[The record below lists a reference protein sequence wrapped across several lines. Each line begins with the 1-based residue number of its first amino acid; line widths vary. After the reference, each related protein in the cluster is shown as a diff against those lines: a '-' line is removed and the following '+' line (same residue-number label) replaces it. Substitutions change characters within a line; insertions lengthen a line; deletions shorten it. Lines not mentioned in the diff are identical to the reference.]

1 MRQRL
6 GDVRRRLCLSLL
18 LAGLAVGAG
27 ASSAVSQPLPHTP
40 AISGMPHGVPL
51 FCSEPTVTS
60 TASGAWSDPG
70 AWSTGSVPAA
80 DDRVVIAAGHDVAYD
95 AVSDAGLDCVEVRG
109 VLTFAT
115 DVDTRMKVVTLT
127 VREEGRLE
135 VGAAAAPVAAG
146 VTAEIVIA
154 DRPID
159 PAVDPA
165 QVGNGLIGLG
175 KVTMH
180 GAARTPTFV
189 RTRRE
194 PLAGDETLELEQ
206 AASGWRPGD
215 YVVVPD
221 TRQLRAAERK
231 DGYRSQTEKV
241 RIASVA
247 GTRVTLAAPL
257 QHDHRGARDAEGAV
271 SLLPHVGNLSR
282 NVVVR
287 SENPG
292 GTRGHTM
299 FLSHA
304 DVDLRYAAF
313 NELGRTRNGSVDNA
327 RFDTGGRASRT
338 GSNQIGR
345 YAVHFHHYFGP
356 RTEPANGHQFTLIG
370 NAVDG
375 APKWGVTVHR
385 THYGLVQDN
394 VVYNTR
400 GAGIATED
408 GSESFNVF
416 DHNFS
421 VQSPGRSASRLS
433 GGYGGSLPDLGVV
446 GAGFWFRG
454 PNNYIRNNVAA
465 NGGQAGFAL
474 PEMQGSVRTPAF
486 KGADTSKADESV
498 RVDLTNAAVLEFAG
512 NEAYGTIENGLESD
526 WNGTVSDFRTWHA
539 SGHGVM
545 GSPPETLAV
554 EGLVVRGDP
563 AALGDPSERPVGVWI
578 SNYVS
583 RSVSVT
589 GADVQGMRV
598 GVLSPFFYN
607 QAPEPGRGPGLLVIE
622 DGYFR
627 NQVGVS
633 VATAYAAN
641 ASGGEPLKSAVVS
654 GSVFETLDAP
664 AADGWPSESISMNY
678 EMAPG
683 DGEPRDPIVVRDYN
697 GQPGN
702 SFRVYY
708 SHEAPESTAPC
719 QETVPG
725 IGGWVC
731 E

>member
-1 MRQRL
+1 MRQRFN
-6 GDVRRRLCLSLL
+6 GSGRGALL
-18 LAGLAVGAG
+18 AALLTVLTCGAGLAGA
-27 ASSAVSQPLPHTP
+27 AAQPLPHTP

-60 TASGAWSDPG
+60 AASGAWSDPRT
-70 AWSTGSVPAA
+70 WSVQRAPGA
-80 DDRVVIAAGHDVAYD
+80 DDRVVIEADHDVAYD
-95 AVSDAGLDCVEVRG
+95 AVSNAALDCLEIRG
-109 VLTFAT
+109 ALRFAT
-115 DVDTRMKVVTLT
+115 DSDTRMKVVTVT
-127 VREEGRLE
+127 VREEGHLE
-135 VGAAAAPVAAG
+135 VGSAGAPVAAG
-146 VTAEIVIA
+146 VTAEIIIA
-154 DRPID
+154 DRLID
-159 PAVDPA
+159 TSADPA
-165 QVGNGLIGLG
+165 QVGNGLISLG

-180 GAARTPTFV
+180 GAVRTPTFV
-189 RTRRE
+189 RTQSE
-194 PLAGDETLELEQ
+194 PLAGDETIELERP
-206 AASGWRPGD
+206 ASGWRPGD
-215 YVVVPD
+215 YVVIPD
-221 TRQLRAAERK
+221 TRQLRAAERR
-231 DGYRSQTEKV
+231 DANASQTEKV
-241 RIASVA
+241 RVAAVA
-247 GTRVTLAAPL
+247 GTQVTLAAPL
-257 QHDHRGARDAEGAV
+257 RHDHRGARDAEGAIA
-271 SLLPHVGNLSR
+271 LLPHVGNLSR

-287 SENPG
+287 SENPD

-304 DVDLRYAAF
+304 DVDLRYVAF
-313 NELGRTRNGSVDNA
+313 HELGRTRNGSVDNA
-327 RFDTGGRASRT
+327 RFATDGRVSRLGT
-338 GSNQIGR
+338 NQIGR

-356 RTEPANGHQFTLIG
+356 RTAPENGHQFTLIG

-465 NGGQAGFAL
+465 NAGQAGFAF

-526 WNGTVSDFRTWHA
+526 WNGTVAHFRTWHA
-539 SGHGVM
+539 SRHGVM
-545 GSPPETLAV
+545 GSPPETLV
-554 EGLVVRGDP
+554 VDGLVVRGDP

-607 QAPEPGRGPGLLVIE
+607 QAPEPGRGPGSLVIE

-654 GSVFETLDAP
+654 GSVFEPLDTP
-664 AADGWPSESISMNY
+664 AADRWPAESISMNY

-719 QETVPG
+719 QETIPG

>member
-1 MRQRL
+1 MRKQFCGAGR
-6 GDVRRRLCLSLL
+6 VLCLLTL
-18 LAGLAVGAG
+18 LAGQVFGAG
-27 ASSAVSQPLPHTP
+27 LLGTVPQPYPHT
-40 AISGMPHGVPL
+40 AAVSGMPQGVPL
-51 FCSEPTVTS
+51 FCSDPTVTS
-60 TASGAWSDPG
+60 AQSGAWSDPG
-70 AWSTGSVPAA
+70 TWSTRRTPAA

-95 AVSDAGLDCVEVRG
+95 AVSGARLDCVEVRG
-109 VLTFAT
+109 RLTFAT
-115 DVDTRMKVVTLT
+115 ATDTRIRVGTLT
-127 VREEGRLE
+127 VCEGGHLE
-135 VGAAAAPVAAG
+135 IGNASAPVAADA
-146 VTAEIVIA
+146 TAAVVIA

-159 PAVDPA
+159 TARDPA
-165 QVGNGLIGLG
+165 QVGTGLIGLG
-175 KVTMH
+175 RVTMH
-180 GAARTPTFV
+180 GAARTPTFI

-194 PLAGDETLELEQ
+194 PLAGDRTLELEQ
-206 AASGWRPGD
+206 PVSGWRPGD

-221 TRQLRAAERK
+221 TRQLRAAER
-231 DGYRSQTEKV
+231 GAARTSQTEKV
-241 RIASVA
+241 QVA
-247 GTRVTLAAPL
+247 AVSGTEITLAAAL
-257 QHDHRGARDAEGAV
+257 RHDHRGARDAAGGIAF
-271 SLLPHVGNLSR
+271 LPHVGNLSR
-282 NVVVR
+282 NVIVR
-287 SENPG
+287 SEDPE

-304 DVDLRYAAF
+304 DVDLRYVAF
-313 NELGRTRNGSVDNA
+313 SELGRTRNGTVDNT
-327 RFDTGGRASRT
+327 RVDTDGRVLKVGT
-338 GSNQIGR
+338 NQIGR

-356 RTEPANGHQFTLIG
+356 RSAPANGHQFTLIG

-375 APKWGVTVHR
+375 APKWGITVHR
-385 THYGLVQDN
+385 SHYGLIQDN

-421 VQSPGRSASRLS
+421 VQSPGRSALRMSA
-433 GGYGGSLPDLGVV
+433 GYGGSLPDLGVV

-465 NGGQAGFAL
+465 NARQVGFAL
-474 PEMQGSVRTPAF
+474 PVLRGAVRTPAF
-486 KGADTSKADESV
+486 KGADTSKAAEAV

-512 NEAYGTIENGLESD
+512 NETYGTIENGLESD
-526 WNGTVSDFRTWHA
+526 WNGTVSDFRAWH
-539 SGHGVM
+539 SSRHGIM
-545 GSPPETLAV
+545 GSPPETLV
-554 EGLVVRGDP
+554 VDGLIVRGDP
-563 AALGDPSERPVGVWI
+563 AALDDPSERPVGVWI
-578 SNYVS
+578 SNYIS

-607 QAPEPGRGPGLLVIE
+607 QTPEPGRGPGSLVVE

-627 NQVGVS
+627 NQVGIS

-641 ASGGEPLKSAVVS
+641 ASGGEPLKNAVVRS
-654 GSVFETLDAP
+654 SVFEPLDVPGTA
-664 AADGWPSESISMNY
+664 GWPTESISMNY

-683 DGEPRDPIVVRDYN
+683 DDEPRDPIVVHDYN

-708 SHEAPESTAPC
+708 SHQAPESTAPC
-719 QETVPG
+719 HETVPG

>member
-1 MRQRL
+1 MRLNGSGR
-6 GDVRRRLCLSLL
+6 GGLL
-18 LAGLAVGAG
+18 WALAAAFTCSADLNGA
-27 ASSAVSQPLPHTP
+27 AAQPLPHTP
-40 AISGMPHGVPL
+40 PISGMPHGVPL
-51 FCSEPTVTS
+51 FCSEPTLAS
-60 TASGAWSDPG
+60 AGSGAWSDAQTWSEQRVPG
-70 AWSTGSVPAA
+70 AG
-80 DDRVVIAAGHDVAYD
+80 DRVVIEAGHDVAYD
-95 AVSDAGLDCVEVRG
+95 AVSDAALDCVEVRG
-109 VLTFAT
+109 ALRFAAES
-115 DVDTRMKVVTLT
+115 DTRLKVVTLT
-127 VREEGRLE
+127 VREAGLLE
-135 VGAAAAPVAAG
+135 VGSTAAPVAAD
-146 VTAEIVIA
+146 VTAEIIIA

-159 PAVDPA
+159 TALDPA
-165 QVGNGLIGLG
+165 QVGNGLISLG

-180 GAARTPTFV
+180 GAVRAPTFV
-189 RTRRE
+189 RTQNE
-194 PLAGDETLELEQ
+194 PLAGDETIELERP
-206 AASGWRPGD
+206 AEGWRPGD
-215 YVVVPD
+215 YVVIPD
-221 TRQLRAAERK
+221 TRQLREVERK
-231 DGYRSQTEKV
+231 GGYASQTEKV
-241 RIASVA
+241 RVAAVA
-247 GTRVTLAAPL
+247 GAEVTLSAPL
-257 QHDHRGARDAEGAV
+257 RHDHRGARDAEGAIE
-271 SLLPHVGNLSR
+271 LLPHVGNLSR
-282 NVVVR
+282 NVIVR
-287 SENPG
+287 SENPE

-304 DVDLRYAAF
+304 DVDLRYVAF
-313 NELGRTRNGSVDNA
+313 HELGRTRNGSVDNA
-327 RFDTGGRASRT
+327 RFATDGRASRV

-356 RTEPANGHQFTLIG
+356 RSEPSNGHQFTLIG

-400 GAGIATED
+400 GAAIATED

-416 DHNFS
+416 DHNFA

-454 PNNYIRNNVAA
+454 PNNYVRNNVAA
-465 NGGQAGFAL
+465 NAGQAGFAF

-498 RVDLTNAAVLEFAG
+498 RVDLANAAVLEFAG
-512 NEAYGTIENGLESD
+512 NEAYGTIQNGLESD
-526 WNGTVSDFRTWHA
+526 WNGTVSSFRTWH
-539 SGHGVM
+539 SSRHGVL
-545 GSPPETLAV
+545 GSPPEALVV

-589 GADVQGMRV
+589 SADVQGMRV

-607 QAPEPGRGPGLLVIE
+607 QAPEPGRGPGSLVIE
-622 DGYFR
+622 NGYFR

-641 ASGGEPLKSAVVS
+641 ASGGEPLKSAVVR
-654 GSVFETLDAP
+654 GSVFEPLDAP
-664 AADGWPSESISMNY
+664 AADGWPAESISMNY

-708 SHEAPESTAPC
+708 SHDAPESTAPC

>member
-1 MRQRL
+1 MRKQSCGAGR
-6 GDVRRRLCLSLL
+6 VLCLLTL
-18 LAGLAVGAG
+18 LAGQVFGAG
-27 ASSAVSQPLPHTP
+27 LLGAAPQPYPHT
-40 AISGMPHGVPL
+40 AAASGMPQGVPL
-51 FCSEPTVTS
+51 FCSDPTVTS
-60 TASGAWSDPG
+60 AQSGAWSDPG
-70 AWSTGSVPAA
+70 IWSTGRTPAA

-95 AVSDAGLDCVEVRG
+95 AVSDARLDCVEVRG
-109 VLTFAT
+109 RLTFAT
-115 DVDTRMKVVTLT
+115 ATDTRIRVGTLT
-127 VREEGRLE
+127 VREGGHLE
-135 VGAAAAPVAAG
+135 IGGAGAPVAADA
-146 VTAEIVIA
+146 TAAVVIA

-159 PAVDPA
+159 TARDPA
-165 QVGNGLIGLG
+165 QVGTGLIGLG
-175 KVTMH
+175 RVTMH
-180 GAARTPTFV
+180 GAARTPTFI

-194 PLAGDETLELEQ
+194 PLAGDRTLELEQ
-206 AASGWRPGD
+206 PVSGWRPGD

-221 TRQLRAAERK
+221 TRQLRAAER
-231 DGYRSQTEKV
+231 GAGRTSQTEKV
-241 RIASVA
+241 QVA
-247 GTRVTLAAPL
+247 AVSGTEITLAAAL
-257 QHDHRGARDAEGAV
+257 RYDHRGARDAAGGIAF
-271 SLLPHVGNLSR
+271 LPHVGNLSR
-282 NVVVR
+282 NVIVR
-287 SENPG
+287 SEDPE

-304 DVDLRYAAF
+304 DVDLRYVAF
-313 NELGRTRNGSVDNA
+313 SELGRTRNGTVDNT
-327 RFDTGGRASRT
+327 RVDTDGRVLKVGT
-338 GSNQIGR
+338 NQIGR

-356 RTEPANGHQFTLIG
+356 RSAPANGHQFTLIG

-375 APKWGVTVHR
+375 APKWGITVHR
-385 THYGLVQDN
+385 SHYGLIQDN

-421 VQSPGRSASRLS
+421 VQSPGRSASRMS
-433 GGYGGSLPDLGVV
+433 AGYGGSLPDLGVV

-465 NGGQAGFAL
+465 NAGQVGFAL
-474 PEMQGSVRTPAF
+474 PVLRGAVRTPAF
-486 KGADTSKADESV
+486 KGADTSKAAEVV

-512 NEAYGTIENGLESD
+512 NETYGTIENGLESD
-526 WNGTVSDFRTWHA
+526 WNGTVSDFRAWH
-539 SGHGVM
+539 SSRHGIM
-545 GSPPETLAV
+545 GSPPETLV
-554 EGLVVRGDP
+554 VDGLIVRGDP
-563 AALGDPSERPVGVWI
+563 AALDDPSERPVGVWI
-578 SNYVS
+578 ANYVS

-607 QAPEPGRGPGLLVIE
+607 QTPEPGRGPGSLVVE

-627 NQVGVS
+627 NQVGIS

-641 ASGGEPLKSAVVS
+641 ASGGKPLKNAVVRS
-654 GSVFETLDAP
+654 SVFEPLDVP
-664 AADGWPSESISMNY
+664 GAAGWPTESISMNF

-683 DGEPRDPIVVRDYN
+683 DDEPRDPIVVHDYN

-708 SHEAPESTAPC
+708 SHQAPESTAPC
-719 QETVPG
+719 HETVAG

>member
-1 MRQRL
+1 MRQRFCNA
-6 GDVRRRLCLSLL
+6 GRAVCLFSLL
-18 LAGLAVGAG
+18 AVSAPGAAFLG
-27 ASSAVSQPLPHTP
+27 ASSQPLPHTP
-40 AISGMPHGVPL
+40 PISGMPHGVPL

-60 TASGAWSDPG
+60 ARSGAWSDP
-70 AWSTGSVPAA
+70 ATWSTGGIPAA
-80 DDRVVIAAGHDVAYD
+80 DDRVVIGANHDVAYD
-95 AVSDAGLDCVEVRG
+95 AVSDAPLDCLEVRG
-109 VLTFAT
+109 ALEFAAAA
-115 DVDTRMKVVTLT
+115 DTRMRVVTLT

-135 VGAAAAPVAAG
+135 IGSASAPIAAD

-159 PAVDPA
+159 TDADPA
-165 QVGNGLIGLG
+165 QVGNGLISLG

-180 GAARTPTFV
+180 GAVRTPTFV
-189 RTRRE
+189 RTSRE

-206 AASGWRPGD
+206 PTAGWRPGD
-215 YVVVPD
+215 YVVIPD
-221 TRQLRAAERK
+221 TRQLRASERK

-241 RIASVA
+241 RVA
-247 GTRVTLAAPL
+247 AVDGAVITLAEPL
-257 QHDHRGARDAEGAV
+257 SHDHRGARDAEGALA
-271 SLLPHVGNLSR
+271 LLPHVGNLSR

-287 SENPG
+287 SGNPG

-304 DVDLRYAAF
+304 DVDLRYVAF
-313 NELGRTRNGSVDNA
+313 HELGRTRNGRVDNA
-327 RFDTGGRASRT
+327 RFATDGRASRI

-356 RTEPANGHQFTLIG
+356 RSEPPNGHQFTLIG
-370 NAVDG
+370 NAVDS
-375 APKWGVTVHR
+375 APKWGITVHR

-421 VQSPGRSASRLS
+421 VRSPGRAASRLS

-465 NGGQAGFAL
+465 NAGQAGFAL
-474 PEMQGSVRTPAF
+474 PELRGSVRTPAF
-486 KGADTSKADESV
+486 KGADTSRADEAV
-498 RVDLTNAAVLEFAG
+498 RVDLTNAGVLEFAG

-526 WNGTVSDFRTWHA
+526 WNGTVSDFRAWH
-539 SGHGVM
+539 SSRHGIM
-545 GSPPETLAV
+545 GSPPETLV
-554 EGLVVRGDP
+554 VDRLVVRGDP
-563 AALGDPSERPVGVWI
+563 AALDDASERPVGVWI

-583 RSVSVT
+583 RSVNVT

-607 QAPEPGRGPGLLVIE
+607 QAPEPGRGPGSLVIE

-627 NQVGVS
+627 NQVGIS
-633 VATAYAAN
+633 VATAYTAN
-641 ASGGEPLKSAVVS
+641 ASGGQPLKSAVVS
-654 GSVFETLDAP
+654 GTVFEPLDAP
-664 AADGWPSESISMNY
+664 AADGWPPESISMNY

-683 DGEPRDPIVVRDYN
+683 DGEPRDPIVVRDFN
-697 GQPGN
+697 GEPGN

-708 SHEAPESTAPC
+708 SNQAPESAAPC
-719 QETVPG
+719 QETLPG

-731 E
+731 Q